1 MRVLREESKGADVK
15 RWQNFLIGQGFDPGL
30 ADGKFGPR
38 TRDATKGFQARF
50 GLVADGIVGN
60 ATWGQAMVLGLPV
73 LEDPPTGDQTGPD
86 FPPKP
91 NFPPLT
97 STTERQAIFGRFRFE
112 ADPVPG
118 NRENIRILG
127 DWEAKNI
134 VRIELPQLAGVSGAG
149 ATGAVR
155 FHRLAVAQLVS
166 LWKAWE
172 DAGLLSRVL
181 TWGGAF
187 VPRFIRGSDTVLS
200 NYAFGTAFDI
210 NVAFNPLGARPA
222 LVGHTGSV
230 RELVPIANQHG
241 FYWGGHFT
249 RLDGMHFEVARL
261 VTV

>member
-1 MRVLREESKGADVK
+1 MRVLRQDSKGPDVK

-38 TRDATKGFQARF
+38 THQATTAFQGRF
-50 GLVADGIVGN
+50 GLTADGIVGN

-73 LEDPPTGDQTGPD
+73 LDDPPTGDQSGPD

-91 NFPPLT
+91 GFTPLT
-97 STTERQAIFGRFRFE
+97 STTERQSLFGRFRFE
-112 ADPVPG
+112 ANPVPG
-118 NRENIRILG
+118 NRENIRIL
-127 DWEAKNI
+127 DNWEAQNI

-155 FHRLAVAQLVS
+155 FHRLAVAQLAA
-166 LWKAWE
+166 LWTAWD
-172 DAGLLSRVL
+172 DAGLLARVL

-200 NYAFGTAFDI
+200 NHAFGTAFDI
-210 NVAFNPLGARPA
+210 NVAFNPLGALPA
-222 LVGHTGSV
+222 LVGRPGSV
-230 RELVPIANQHG
+230 RELVTIANQHG

-261 VTV
+261 TQ